1 MVKIKSNKVLI
12 KTLTS
17 QLNIQKE
24 KTAKLQKELDDVVA
38 DTIESICCGIT
49 WESKK
54 ALAKH
59 KLTKKC
65 MSSSGEKH
73 IECARCNNKFFDG
86 YTRLSELMC
95 SSNWESSSYKAHVD
109 AGCHMYCPNPSC
121 GVQFKTQYMFKT
133 HDCGYVC
140 PLVPIKKKPQFKVKA
155 KSPEPKP
162 EIPVEIPVEPPVEIP
177 EPEPVIKETPV
188 KPIEKIIEVDEKP
201 CYTVK
206 QKFHEWSEAGKKYQ
220 VNTSNDKVF
229 RHGKYVGNVEHGII
243 VFRDVS
249 DEESDDEE
257 EEYDNSDDVDTD
269 VDIEVNPKIIKP
281 SDWGPKTEKPIRD
294 VQYQG
299 MLHHYQ
305 KKSNKLYT
313 CDFEYIGKIIDNK
326 VILLDELELE
336 REPMTCTSTVT
347 GKVTEL
353 KFKNKDRINK
363 CNLFKI

>member
-1 MVKIKSNKVLI
+1 MVQSISNKSLI

-24 KTAKLQKELDDVVA
+24 KLAKLQKELDDVVA
-38 DTIESICCGIT
+38 DTIEVECCGKKFD
-49 WESKK
+49 SKV
-54 ALAKH
+54 LLDKH
-59 KLTKKC
+59 QKTKRCLMKR
-65 MSSSGEKH
+65 GIKH
-73 IECARCNNKFFDG
+73 IECNRCHNKFFDG
-86 YTRLSELMC
+86 YTRLSDLMC

-140 PLVPIKKKPQFKVKA
+140 PVVPIKKKPKFKVKA

-162 EIPVEIPVEPPVEIP
+162 EPKPLPVEIPA
-177 EPEPVIKETPV
+177 PEPVIKETPV

-201 CYTVK
+201 CYTVE
-206 QKFHEWSEAGKKYQ
+206 QKFHEWIEGGKKYQ
-220 VNTSNDKVF
+220 VNTFNDKVF
-229 RHGKYVGNVEHGII
+229 RHGEYVGNVENGII
-243 VFRDVS
+243 VFD
-249 DEESDDEE
+249 DASDDESE
-257 EEYDNSDDVDTD
+257 EEYDNSDDLDTD
-269 VDIEVNPKIIKP
+269 VDIEVNDRIIKS
-281 SDWGPKTEKPIRD
+281 SDWGPDLEKPIRD

-299 MLHHYQ
+299 LTHHYQ
-305 KKSNKLYT
+305 IKSNKLYT

-347 GKVTEL
+347 GKVTQL

-363 CNLFKI
+363 TIYKTLN